1 MSDRGI
7 KAIRMLESG
16 YTIREIAEEMAVP
29 VEEMIDI
36 IALGIRNIERE
47 AINLDRSDPHGFV
60 PGPFE
65 AWLWENPY
73 ASLATIRQKMQIL
86 LPLKKALQGVT
97 WPNVNTPRWGE
108 EAGQP

>member
-1 MSDRGI
+1 
-7 KAIRMLESG
+7 
-16 YTIREIAEEMAVP
+16 MAVP
-29 VEEMIDI
+29 VEGTIDI

-47 AINLDRSDPHGFV
+47 AMNEDRPVLQGFV

-73 ASLATIRQKMQIL
+73 ASLATIRQKMQVL
-86 LPLKKALQGVT
+86 LPLKRALQGVT
-97 WPNVNTPRWGE
+97 WPNGITPGWGG